1 MPVYKDEK
9 RNTWYVKYSTKDPVT
24 GKRKQVLKR
33 GFILKR
39 EALQWETEQK
49 SRNEHKPSHITFRQL
64 AEQYYAYNRPKER
77 TQQTQMIMMEKY
89 FSGYDMPL
97 NRLTK
102 AFLTDWYI
110 SFTAN
115 DLKTSTKNLCIKVIR
130 AIFRF
135 GSEHFEYHNPASML
149 KTLREPKRKYETWD
163 IQQFQQFIESVDNDF
178 YHTLFMFYYFTG
190 CRQGEALHL
199 LKSDF
204 DLDHGTVHIQR
215 NLKTEASNR
224 VLKLPQPLLDELKP
238 LLDIRAEDEAVFPV
252 SPSALHTAFKK
263 YTQKSGVPEIRIH
276 DLRHSFA
283 TNAIGHGNNIVA
295 VSRYM
300 GHSTTNQ
307 TMRTYAHLLEKSD
320 DELISSIGSWI
331 KT

>member
-9 RNTWYVKYSTKDPVT
+9 RNTWYVKYSTKDPLT

-33 GFILKR
+33 GFALKR
-39 EALQWETEQK
+39 EALQWESEQK
-49 SRNEHKPSHITFRQL
+49 SRNERNTAYITFRQL
-64 AEQYYAYNRPKER
+64 AEQYYAFNRPKER
-77 TQQTQMIMMEKY
+77 TQATQTQMMEKY
-89 FSGYDMPL
+89 FPGYDMPL

-110 SFTAN
+110 SFTGN
-115 DLKTSTKNLCIKVIR
+115 ELKTSTKNLCIKVIR

-135 GSEHFEYHNPASML
+135 GSDHFEYPNPASML
-149 KTLREPKRKYETWD
+149 KTLKEPKRRYETWD
-163 IQQFQQFIESVDNDF
+163 IDQFNQFIESVDNEF
-178 YHTLFMFYYFTG
+178 YRILFMFYYFTG
-190 CRQGEALHL
+190 CRQGEATHL

-204 DLDHGTVHIQR
+204 DLEHGTVHIQR

-224 VLKLPQPLLDELKP
+224 ILKLPPALLDELKP
-238 LLDIRAEDEAVFPV
+238 LLDIRTDDEKVFPV
-252 SPSALHTAFKK
+252 SPATLHWEFKK
-263 YTQKSGVPEIRIH
+263 YISKSGVPEIRIH

-307 TMRTYAHLLEKSD
+307 TMKTYAHLLEKSD
-320 DELISSIGSWI
+320 DELVSNIGSWI